1 MMKRMW
7 ARVQARLIADARRAH
22 RYWSVR
28 LCALGAGFSTGWI
41 ALPADMRAAIPG
53 GPWISL
59 LMFLAI
65 ALARVAD
72 QPGLRR

>member
-1 MMKRMW
+1 MIKLLW
-7 ARVQARLIADARRAH
+7 TRVQARLIADARRAH

-28 LCALGAGFSTGWI
+28 LSALGAGLSTSWLV
-41 ALPADMRAAIPG
+41 LPVDIRAAIPG

-65 ALARVAD
+65 GLARVAD